1 MNYETVLKFKELDSI
16 NSWCYYICTVSV
28 SYTGLSLSF
37 AAGENRTDIT
47 ETMLNAKS
55 QK

>member
-1 MNYETVLKFKELDSI
+1 MTYETFLKFKELDSI
-16 NSWCYYICTVSV
+16 NSWCYYLCTVSV

-37 AAGENRTDIT
+37 AARENRTAIT